1 MARVL
6 LLIDPQIDFHEGGSL
21 AVSGAAADSARVAKL
36 LESSS
41 VDEVVITLDTHSPWH
56 IANCTSWVD
65 AHGAP
70 ASPFTQV
77 SHEDVVKGTFV
88 PKRNELRSYAAWYTQ
103 RLEASPLQFK
113 LTLWP
118 EHCIQGSRGH
128 AIQPELFEAIQR
140 WSAKT
145 GKDYRIILKGQ
156 NPLTEMY
163 SAVAAE
169 VPLGES
175 EVAELV
181 SSGALPSFTKHDPA
195 TTRQGNAALVDSL
208 VGSSI
213 STLIVAGQALS
224 HCVRY
229 TVLDL
234 LHGLSETE
242 CAKLWLLRDGSSSVG
257 GFEAAGDEFAAGVAA
272 RGGRVLSCAEAMEL
286 LATPLSPAPP

>member
-21 AVSGAAADSARVAKL
+21 AVTGAAADCARVAKL
-36 LESSS
+36 LDS
-41 VDEVVITLDTHSPWH
+41 VTGSIDEVVITLDTHSPWH

-65 AHGAP
+65 AHGTP

-77 SHEDVVKGTFV
+77 SHEDVVKGRFV
-88 PKRNELRSYAAWYTQ
+88 PKRQELRDYAAWYTR

-128 AIQPELFEAIQR
+128 AIQPELFAAVQR
-140 WSAKT
+140 WSAKS
-145 GKDYRIILKGQ
+145 GKDYRVLLKGQ

-169 VPLGES
+169 VPLGEP

-195 TTRQGNAALVDSL
+195 TTRQGNAALVESL
-208 VGSSI
+208 VGSSVG
-213 STLIVAGQALS
+213 SLIVAGQALS

-257 GFEAAGDEFAAGVAA
+257 GFEEAGRGFAEEVAA
-272 RGGRVLSCAEAMEL
+272 RGCKVLSCAEAEEL
-286 LATPLSPAPP
+286 LAPSSP